1 MRVCVCVCE
10 RVMLWAALLGLAL
23 FLCSGG
29 DWWEHKFW
37 YLGNWVLIMVME
49 WSGNRTCEEW
59 TKSLSLPIGMWFDF
73 GGKCVYCV
81 AWSLR
86 VALLLRCGIQK
97 LPNFS
102 KTINSNLFPNHKLI
116 YVSPSLILY
125 LVILF
130 FFLRNVFSNTCYT
143 NCSNY
148 NFNCFFF

>member
-1 MRVCVCVCE
+1 M
-10 RVMLWAALLGLAL
+10 
-23 FLCSGG
+23 
-29 DWWEHKFW
+29 
-37 YLGNWVLIMVME
+37 
-49 WSGNRTCEEW
+49 
-59 TKSLSLPIGMWFDF
+59 
-73 GGKCVYCV
+73 CVYCV

-130 FFLRNVFSNTCYT
+130 FFFLRNVFSNTCYT

-148 NFNCFFF
+148 NFNCFFFFNLVILVTLVFMYNWLPLQSRKVIVCDTIIGCSEPPLAINNLIEGIRLKLQDFRRTRVSHVL